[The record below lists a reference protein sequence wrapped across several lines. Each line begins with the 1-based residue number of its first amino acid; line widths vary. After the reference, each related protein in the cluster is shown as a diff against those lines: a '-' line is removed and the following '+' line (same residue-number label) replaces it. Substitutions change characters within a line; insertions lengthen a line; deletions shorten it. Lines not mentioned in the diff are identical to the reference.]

1 MSSSS
6 TSETETVHAH
16 DILQDII
23 DQLDELLAP
32 MHFLDDLNA
41 VWDKLSEEERKQIES
56 SRVYQDNDHDQRI
69 QTGLNEL
76 KELSESL
83 RGFKYRGI
91 RKSIRQYATHWKSFE
106 PDQVKI
112 LQAQI
117 KQALNT

>member
-6 TSETETVHAH
+6 TSETESIHAH

-23 DQLDELLAP
+23 AQLDELLAP
-32 MHFLDDLNA
+32 MHFLADLNA
-41 VWDKLSEEERKQIES
+41 VWDKLSEEERTQIES
-56 SRVYQDNDHDQRI
+56 SRVYQENDHDLRI

-76 KELSESL
+76 KDLGESL